1 MPTKEK
7 SGPSGMEISI
17 DKNDVLKELSVA
29 QGAVD
34 RKTPVPILFNVLLEA
49 QGDELSITSTD
60 LDLSLRTSCVAK
72 VIRPGSCTV
81 PARKLYD
88 YVRLLGDGRINM
100 KLLDNFWVQLRS
112 GHSNTKMVGMATEN
126 FPKVPLFPASTS
138 IQLPAPT
145 LRTLIAKTMFAISQ
159 EESRYTL
166 NGALLLI
173 KPESMTMV
181 STDGH
186 RLAHV
191 ETVNTKIA
199 VAEQIR
205 ILVPKKAVAEIG
217 SLLSSMEA
225 DIIEFAKDESTL
237 FFRIGPRLL
246 TSRQLSGQFPNYE
259 AILPTNLDQ
268 SIVLPVDELS
278 RAIQRVSQF
287 ADERS
292 NAIRLK
298 FEGNQLRIKSSCSET
313 GESEDLI
320 DATYSGQELTMGF
333 NSRYLMDFLR
343 VAGPGNVAFSF
354 KADNLPG
361 EFRPEE
367 NADFKYRYIVMPVR
381 V

>member
-1 MPTKEK
+1 MPTKAQP
-7 SGPSGMEISI
+7 GLSGMEISV
-17 DKNDVLKELSVA
+17 DKSDLLKELSA
-29 QGAVD
+29 SQGAVD
-34 RKTPVPILFNVLLEA
+34 RKTTIPILCNVLLEA
-49 QGDELSITSTD
+49 HGNELSVTATD
-60 LDLSLRTSCVAK
+60 LDLSLRTACAAN

-88 YVRLLGDGRINM
+88 YVKLLGDGEIKM

-126 FPKVPLFPASTS
+126 YPKVPVFPSKTS
-138 IQLPAPT
+138 IQLPAPI
-145 LRTLIAKTMFAISQ
+145 LRTLIARTMFAISQ

-173 KPESMTMV
+173 KPEGLTMV

-186 RLAHV
+186 RLAHI
-191 ETVNTKIA
+191 ETVNSKIA
-199 VAEQIR
+199 VPEQLRFLI
-205 ILVPKKAVAEIG
+205 PKKAVAEIS
-217 SLLSSMEA
+217 SLLSSTDVEIV
-225 DIIEFAKDESTL
+225 DFASDESTL
-237 FFRIGPRLL
+237 FFRIGFRLL

-268 SIVLPVDELS
+268 SIVLPADELS

-298 FEGNQLRIKSSCSET
+298 FDNNQLRLNSSCVET

-320 DATYSGQELTMGF
+320 DTTYRGQALTMGF
-333 NSRYLMDFLR
+333 NSRYLMDFLK

-354 KADNLPG
+354 KAKDVAG

-367 NADFKYRYIVMPVR
+367 NADYKYRYIVMPVR